1 MCIRDSLRWLYR
13 RTACPSGWS
22 RRSRPA
28 AQTVVVRGGPTGSD
42 RHGRRASGGNQRH
55 HGERR
60 SRRRLPAAAESGAGG
75 EWSARKRCRHCSRCS
90 GAAGAGCCGPGGA
103 PSRSAAA
110 TRSSSTL
117 PRSWRPTSPGWRP
130 WCGQTRCCAGRAA
143 HSRSSSVVRSC
154 SGCWGSRAWA
164 VACGCRCRFRRWR
177 RRRRRCRPRA
187 NRSPTTAGRACRP
200 SLGLPARGACRRS
213 RRRRREVIDRR
224 RRWLVGPW
232 SDLGRVS
239 APSSGRMCGAV
250 RRPQEVEHPVRVPLQ
265 VHRLDLHRLDLH
277 RLDLHRLD
285 LPRRVATLSL
295 HTSPLD
301 QPGTGDAG
309 GMNVYV
315 VETSKRLA
323 ALGIEVDVFTRAT
336 SSDLPLAVE
345 LSPGVTVRHIVAGP
359 FEGLGKE
366 DLPAQLC
373 AFTSG
378 VLRAEALHEPGWY
391 DVIHSHYWLSGQV
404 GWLAKERWGV
414 PLVHSAHTLAK
425 VKNALLAAGDRPE
438 PLARIIGEEQ
448 VVAAADRLVA
458 GTEAEVDDPVRRY
471 GPEPGGAGAAR
482 AQLGIASNA
491 VVLLFV
497 GRIQPLKAPD
507 VLLRAAARLLADDPG
522 LRRRLVVVIA
532 GGPSGTGLAQ
542 PEGLQ
547 RLAVELG
554 IAEVV
559 RFEPP
564 ASRDRLADLYRAAS
578 VVVVPSYNES
588 FGLVAIEAQACG
600 TPVVAAAV
608 GGLRTSVCDGASGL
622 LVAGHDP
629 ADYAAAIRRLLDEPG
644 LHARLAAGRAGPVR

>member
-1 MCIRDSLRWLYR
+1 M
-13 RTACPSGWS
+13 
-22 RRSRPA
+22 
-28 AQTVVVRGGPTGSD
+28 
-42 RHGRRASGGNQRH
+42 
-55 HGERR
+55 
-60 SRRRLPAAAESGAGG
+60 
-75 EWSARKRCRHCSRCS
+75 
-90 GAAGAGCCGPGGA
+90 
-103 PSRSAAA
+103 
-110 TRSSSTL
+110 
-117 PRSWRPTSPGWRP
+117 
-130 WCGQTRCCAGRAA
+130 
-143 HSRSSSVVRSC
+143 
-154 SGCWGSRAWA
+154 
-164 VACGCRCRFRRWR
+164 
-177 RRRRRCRPRA
+177 
-187 NRSPTTAGRACRP
+187 
-200 SLGLPARGACRRS
+200 
-213 RRRRREVIDRR
+213 
-224 RRWLVGPW
+224 
-232 SDLGRVS
+232 
-239 APSSGRMCGAV
+239 
-250 RRPQEVEHPVRVPLQ
+250 RVPLQ

-277 RLDLHRLD
+277 CLDLDRLD

-425 VKNALLAAGDRPE
+425 VKNALLAVGDRLE

-458 GTEAEVDDPVRRY
+458 GTEAEVDDLVRRY
-471 GPEPGGAGAAR
+471 GADPATVVTVPPGVDLDHFRPEPGGAGAAR

-644 LHARLAAGRAGPVR
+644 LYRRLAAGAVRHAGQFGWSETTAQLLATYRDAIAATRSTPERVAVGS